1 MDILTKINSRIYEM
15 NHLVDNPILSRKLV
29 QKSSLCILLGLTK
42 NVITNNALN
51 WVKRKK
57 TFNKEYNF
65 LKS

>member
-42 NVITNNALN
+42 NVITNNAL
-51 WVKRKK
+51 KLGQKK
-57 TFNKEYNF
+57 ENF
-65 LKS
+65 